1 MGDQIPPRPRRP
13 RASPPPPPL
22 PSDANSMLLGK
33 MSGELGQ
40 VMGALKDLSGK
51 VDSLSRDVFAL
62 GPLAAD
68 IHDIKTNIAAI
79 ELRIRQLEEKQ
90 MQRDG
95 RDGVIALIVKSP
107 ALGWLAG
114 AGTVIWAILSG
125 KAHP

>member
-1 MGDQIPPRPRRP
+1 
-13 RASPPPPPL
+13 
-22 PSDANSMLLGK
+22 MLLGK

-51 VDSLSRDVFAL
+51 VDSLSHDVFAL

-68 IHDIKTNIAAI
+68 IRDIKTNIAAI